1 MAAVFNGLSSSR
13 RPSAP
18 RREAGDGEVESIDL
32 WAAATLSAFAR
43 ASRMGEMSDFIA
55 SLGDRL
61 GWQESDVLTT
71 LAFLV
76 RLAPELFAFYLL
88 LWQIAKDHP

>member
-1 MAAVFNGLSSSR
+1 MAAVFNGMPSSL

-18 RREAGDGEVESIDL
+18 RREAEDREVESIDL
-32 WAAATLSAFAR
+32 WATATLSAFAR
-43 ASRMGEMSDFIA
+43 ASRMGEMGGFIA
-55 SLGDRL
+55 PLCDRL
-61 GWQESDVLTT
+61 GWREHDVLTT
-71 LAFLV
+71 LAFLL